1 VFLVRQV
8 EYPADDALIDE
19 IDACHERISRAR
31 RTLFG
36 LIAEVD
42 RLEAW
47 RNTGARDIAHWLWM
61 RYGISEWKAHRWVAS
76 ARALS
81 TLPLVAEAFASGV
94 LSTDKVVELTRFA
107 TPGTEAELVNWALG
121 ASCGAIRRRGDLAA
135 ATAREDVVDADRARS
150 LAWWYL
156 DQGRRFGI
164 EGEMPAAQGAVI
176 AKALERL
183 SETLPLMPDEDDPY
197 YASARRADALVALC
211 SEQIARDP
219 DQDRATV
226 VIHARADALESG
238 GAQIEGGPVIHPET
252 TKRLLCNA
260 RVQTLV
266 QDDAGRVLGLGR
278 LSRVPSAWMIRQVRH
293 RDQECRFPGCGA
305 MRFTQAHHIVWWSNG
320 GRTDLENLVLI
331 CSFHHKLVHAHGWAV
346 KRAPDGSLS
355 WFRDDGTRYRAGPLK
370 GRMAFV

>member
-1 VFLVRQV
+1 MFLVRQV

-150 LAWWYL
+150 LA
-156 DQGRRFGI
+156 
-164 EGEMPAAQGAVI
+164 
-176 AKALERL
+176 
-183 SETLPLMPDEDDPY
+183 
-197 YASARRADALVALC
+197 
-211 SEQIARDP
+211 
-219 DQDRATV
+219 
-226 VIHARADALESG
+226 
-238 GAQIEGGPVIHPET
+238 
-252 TKRLLCNA
+252 
-260 RVQTLV
+260 
-266 QDDAGRVLGLGR
+266 
-278 LSRVPSAWMIRQVRH
+278 
-293 RDQECRFPGCGA
+293 
-305 MRFTQAHHIVWWSNG
+305 
-320 GRTDLENLVLI
+320 
-331 CSFHHKLVHAHGWAV
+331 
-346 KRAPDGSLS
+346 
-355 WFRDDGTRYRAGPLK
+355 
-370 GRMAFV
+370 